1 MSKRSLCSIAVT
13 VVSAPAICDQP
24 TRCLHELARR
34 HCNQPKVR
42 AAACRGS
49 FNQGIEGQER
59 FIVTALLGTLT
70 ISLAVTVLLLL
81 AFIVWRERRSAA
93 LVRAAGQLEGIVRS
107 GRFAERI
114 RAHGPAAEFAESAN
128 RLLEQMA
135 MKDLMIGERER
146 SLVGL
151 LAGLQEAV
159 AVHREHIVFANE
171 RFAALTGSPG
181 AEQLTGKTI
190 ADLLHPDY
198 TELVTEHLRR
208 SLAGEPALERL
219 EVELHPD
226 GSGATARVELSAVRI
241 DYQGGPALLLTLVEM
256 GPRSMPVT
264 ATTRAR
270 PTAWETLDSLGE
282 GIITTDV
289 SGRIDYVNQAGE
301 QLLGVSAVDAL
312 GKTITDI
319 IQLLDESDRRS
330 LGDPVRHCLA
340 TQTKVTSGR
349 RGLMVSRNG
358 AEERSVELTVTP
370 LKGQKGDLVGTVVVV
385 RDVSELRG
393 ITRQMSYQASHDAL
407 TGLVNRREF
416 ERRLEEALQTAHTND
431 SKHVLCYLD
440 LDRFKAVNDTCGHM
454 AGDGMLRE
462 VAALIKEA
470 VRDSDTVGRLG
481 GDEFGLLLVGCPLDK
496 ARQIADDV
504 VRKISDYRFVW
515 KDKIFNIGVSVGLIE
530 ISRES
535 GAPEEV
541 MSAAD
546 SACYVAKRQGNHVHV
561 YSARD
566 EAVARHRGE
575 IQWLQR
581 LQAALKDNRFE
592 LMAQPIIAA
601 AGTDTGPAL
610 EVLLRLQDD
619 KVPGGISPAEFL
631 RAAERYRLMSDV
643 DRWVVQTT
651 LTALGRGGIRLPSTR
666 SLSINL
672 SGQTLGDPQF
682 LEFVVDVLDRTGVLP
697 NQLCFEV
704 TENSVITNIEH
715 AQRFIG
721 VLHGMGC
728 QFALDDFGR
737 GLSSFGNLKNLS
749 LDYLKIDGTF
759 IRNLAVDSV
768 NQAMVA
774 AMIKLA
780 RTLNFQVIAEQ
791 VEDAGALD
799 AARKMGVDFMQGY
812 YLGRPQPMARVIPA
826 RTLV

>member
-1 MSKRSLCSIAVT
+1 
-13 VVSAPAICDQP
+13 VS
-24 TRCLHELARR
+24 
-34 HCNQPKVR
+34 
-42 AAACRGS
+42 
-49 FNQGIEGQER
+49 
-59 FIVTALLGTLT
+59 ALLGTLT
-70 ISLAVTVLLLL
+70 ISLAIAVLLLL
-81 AFIVWRERRSAA
+81 GVILWRERRSAA
-93 LVRAAGQLEGIVRS
+93 LTRAAGQLDGIIRS
-107 GRFAERI
+107 GKFAERI
-114 RAHGPAAEFAESAN
+114 RATGPASEFAASAN

-135 MKDLMIGERER
+135 MKDLLIGERER

-151 LAGLQEAV
+151 LGGLHEAV

-171 RFAALTGSPG
+171 RFAALMSN
-181 AEQLTGKTI
+181 ADLEHLEGKTMP
-190 ADLLHPDY
+190 DLVHPDY
-198 TELVTEHLRR
+198 TELVSEHLRR
-208 SLAGEPALERL
+208 SLAGEPGLDRL
-219 EVELHPD
+219 EIELHPHAQ
-226 GSGATARVELSAVRI
+226 GNARVELSAVRI

-256 GPRSMPVT
+256 GPRALSVP
-264 ATTRAR
+264 A
-270 PTAWETLDSLGE
+270 AWETLDSLGE

-301 QLLGVSAVDAL
+301 QLMGVTAVDAL
-312 GKTITDI
+312 GKSLTDI
-319 IQLLDESDRRS
+319 IQLLDEGDRRS

-340 TQTKVTSGR
+340 TQSKVTVGR
-349 RGLMVSRNG
+349 RGLMISRDG
-358 AEERSVELTVTP
+358 GEERSVELTVTP

-416 ERRLEEALQTAHTND
+416 ERRLEEALGTAHTNEA
-431 SKHVLCYLD
+431 KHVLCYLD
-440 LDRFKAVNDTCGHM
+440 LDRFKVVNDTCGHM

-462 VAALIKEA
+462 VAALIKET

-515 KDKIFNIGVSVGLIE
+515 KDKIFNIGISVGLIE

-535 GAPEEV
+535 GAPDDV
-541 MSAAD
+541 MSSAD
-546 SACYVAKRQGNHVHV
+546 SACYIAKKQGNHVHV

-581 LQAALKDNRFE
+581 LQSALKDNRFE
-592 LMAQPIIAA
+592 LMAQPIVATSSNA
-601 AGTDTGPAL
+601 VSGPAL

-619 KVPGGISPAEFL
+619 SVPGGISPVEFL

-643 DRWVVQTT
+643 DRWVVQTS
-651 LTALGRGGIRLPSTR
+651 LTALGRGGIRLPANR
-666 SLSINL
+666 SLAINL

-682 LEFVVDVLDRTGVLP
+682 LEFVVDVVDRTGVSP

-759 IRNLAVDSV
+759 IRNLATDSV

-799 AARKMGVDFMQGY
+799 SCKKMGVDFVQGFH
-812 YLGRPQPMARVIPA
+812 LGRPQPLARVVPA
-826 RTLV
+826 RSA

>member
-1 MSKRSLCSIAVT
+1 
-13 VVSAPAICDQP
+13 VS
-24 TRCLHELARR
+24 
-34 HCNQPKVR
+34 
-42 AAACRGS
+42 
-49 FNQGIEGQER
+49 
-59 FIVTALLGTLT
+59 ALLGTLT
-70 ISLAVTVLLLL
+70 ISLAVAVLLLL
-81 AFIVWRERRSAA
+81 GVILWRERRAAA
-93 LVRAAGQLEGIVRS
+93 LTRAAGQLDGIIRS
-107 GRFAERI
+107 GKFAERI
-114 RAHGPAAEFAESAN
+114 RVTGPASEFAESAN

-135 MKDLMIGERER
+135 MKDLLIGERER

-151 LAGLQEAV
+151 LSGLHEAV

-171 RFAALTGSPG
+171 RFAALAGNMDLD
-181 AEQLTGKTI
+181 QLGGKKMP
-190 ADLLHPDY
+190 DLVHPDY

-208 SLAGEPALERL
+208 ALAGEPGLERL
-219 EVELHPD
+219 EIELQPNNQ
-226 GSGATARVELSAVRI
+226 GTARVEVSAVRI

-256 GPRSMPVT
+256 GPRSMPI
-264 ATTRAR
+264 ATPARTR

-301 QLLGVSAVDAL
+301 QLMGVTAVDAL
-312 GKTITDI
+312 GKSITDI
-319 IQLLDESDRRS
+319 IQLLDEGDRRS

-340 TQTKVTSGR
+340 TQSKVTVGR
-349 RGLMVSRNG
+349 RGLMIARGGS
-358 AEERSVELTVTP
+358 EERSVELTVTP

-393 ITRQMSYQASHDAL
+393 ITKQMSYQASHDAL

-416 ERRLEEALQTAHTND
+416 ERRLEEALATAHTNEA
-431 SKHVLCYLD
+431 KHVLCYLD
-440 LDRFKAVNDTCGHM
+440 LDRFKVVNDTCGHM

-462 VAALIKEA
+462 VAALIKET

-515 KDKIFNIGVSVGLIE
+515 KDKIFNIGISVGLVE

-535 GAPEEV
+535 GAPDEV

-546 SACYVAKRQGNHVHV
+546 SACYVAKKQGNHVHV

-581 LQAALKDNRFE
+581 LQSALKDNRFE

-601 AGTDTGPAL
+601 VATETGPAL

-619 KVPGGISPAEFL
+619 NVPGGISPAEFL

-643 DRWVVQTT
+643 DRWVVQTS
-651 LTALGRGGIRLPSTR
+651 LTALGRGGIRLPAMR
-666 SLSINL
+666 SLAINL

-682 LEFVVDVLDRTGVLP
+682 LEFVVDVLDRTGVSPL
-697 NQLCFEV
+697 QLCFEV

-759 IRNLAVDSV
+759 IRNLATDSV

-799 AARKMGVDFMQGY
+799 AAKKMGVDFLQGF
-812 YLGRPQPMARVIPA
+812 YLGRPQPLARIVPA
-826 RTLV
+826 RNL

>member
-1 MSKRSLCSIAVT
+1 MS
-13 VVSAPAICDQP
+13 
-24 TRCLHELARR
+24 
-34 HCNQPKVR
+34 
-42 AAACRGS
+42 
-49 FNQGIEGQER
+49 
-59 FIVTALLGTLT
+59 ALSGTLT
-70 ISLAVTVLLLL
+70 ISLIVAVLLLL
-81 AFIVWRERRSAA
+81 GFILWRERRSAA
-93 LVRAAGQLEGIVRS
+93 LARAAGQLEGIVRS

-114 RAHGPAAEFAESAN
+114 RVDGPASQFAESAN

-151 LAGLQEAV
+151 LSGLHEAV
-159 AVHREHIVFANE
+159 AVHRDHIVFANA
-171 RFAALTGSPG
+171 RFAALCDTRGPAGTSSRESGKPLDLSSVTRGIATETGNG
-181 AEQLTGKTI
+181 ADHLTGKQI
-190 ADLLHPDY
+190 ADLVHPDY
-198 TELVTEHLRR
+198 KELVTEHLRR
-208 SLAGEPALERL
+208 ALAGEPGLERL
-219 EVELHPD
+219 EVELQPD
-226 GSGATARVELSAVRI
+226 SEGGTARVELSAVRI
-241 DYQGGPALLLTLVEM
+241 DYQGGPALLLTLIEM
-256 GPRSMPVT
+256 GPRSLPVPPS
-264 ATTRAR
+264 ARAR

-282 GIITTDV
+282 GVITTDV
-289 SGRIDYVNQAGE
+289 SGRIDYLNQAGE

-312 GKTITDI
+312 GKSITDI

-340 TQTKVTSGR
+340 TQSKVTVGR
-349 RGLMVSRNG
+349 RGLMISRNG
-358 AEERSVELTVTP
+358 SEERSVELTVTP
-370 LKGQKGDLVGTVVVV
+370 LKGQKGDLAGTVIVV

-393 ITRQMSYQASHDAL
+393 ITKQMSYQASHDAL

-416 ERRLEEALQTAHTND
+416 ERRLEEALQTAHTNEVR
-431 SKHVLCYLD
+431 HVLCYLD

-462 VAALIKEA
+462 VAALIKET

-481 GDEFGLLLVGCPLDK
+481 GDEFGMLLVGCPLDK

-515 KDKIFNIGVSVGLIE
+515 KDKIFNIGISVGLIE

-535 GAPEEV
+535 GAPDEV

-546 SACYVAKRQGNHVHV
+546 SACYVAKKQGNHVHV

-581 LQAALKDNRFE
+581 LQSALKDNRFE
-592 LMAQPIIAA
+592 LMAQPIIASA
-601 AGTDTGPAL
+601 ATETGPAL

-619 KVPGGISPAEFL
+619 TVPGGISPVEFL

-643 DRWVVQTT
+643 DRWVVQTA
-651 LTALGRGGIRLPSTR
+651 LTALGRGGIRLPASR
-666 SLSINL
+666 SLAINL

-682 LEFVVDVLDRTGVLP
+682 LEFVVDVLDRTGVSP

-799 AARKMGVDFMQGY
+799 AAKKMGVDFLQGF
-812 YLGRPQPMARVIPA
+812 YLGRPQPLARVVPA
-826 RTLV
+826 RSIG

>member
-1 MSKRSLCSIAVT
+1 MS
-13 VVSAPAICDQP
+13 
-24 TRCLHELARR
+24 
-34 HCNQPKVR
+34 
-42 AAACRGS
+42 
-49 FNQGIEGQER
+49 
-59 FIVTALLGTLT
+59 ALLGTLT
-70 ISLAVTVLLLL
+70 ISLAVAVVLLLG
-81 AFIVWRERRSAA
+81 FILWRERRSAA
-93 LVRAAGQLEGIVRS
+93 LTRAAGQLEGIVRS

-114 RAHGPAAEFAESAN
+114 RVNGPAAEFAESAN

-159 AVHREHIVFANE
+159 AVHRDHIVFANQ
-171 RFAALTGSPG
+171 RFAALTGSPS

-208 SLAGEPALERL
+208 SLAGEPGLERL
-219 EVELHPD
+219 EIELHPD
-226 GSGATARVELSAVRI
+226 EDGGTARVELSAVRI

-256 GPRSMPVT
+256 GPRSMPV
-264 ATTRAR
+264 AAVARGR

-301 QLLGVSAVDAL
+301 QLMGVTAVDAL
-312 GKTITDI
+312 GKSITDI

-340 TQTKVTSGR
+340 TQSKVTAGR
-349 RGLMVSRNG
+349 RGLMISRSGN
-358 AEERSVELTVTP
+358 EERSVELTVTP

-393 ITRQMSYQASHDAL
+393 ITKQMSYQASHDAL

-416 ERRLEEALQTAHTND
+416 ERRLEEALQTAHTNEG
-431 SKHVLCYLD
+431 KHVLCYLD

-462 VAALIKEA
+462 VAALIKET

-515 KDKIFNIGVSVGLIE
+515 KDKIFNIGISVGLIE

-535 GAPEEV
+535 GAPDEV

-546 SACYVAKRQGNHVHV
+546 SACYVAKKQGNHVHV

-581 LQAALKDNRFE
+581 LQSALKDNRFE
-592 LMAQPIIAA
+592 LMAQPIIASA
-601 AGTDTGPAL
+601 ATDTGPAL

-619 KVPGGISPAEFL
+619 NVPGGISPAEFL

-643 DRWVVQTT
+643 DRWVVQTA
-651 LTALGRGGIRLPSTR
+651 LTALGRGGIRLPSSR

-682 LEFVVDVLDRTGVLP
+682 LEFVVDVLDRTGVSP

-780 RTLNFQVIAEQ
+780 RTLNFRVIAEQ

-799 AARKMGVDFMQGY
+799 AAKKMGVDFLQGF
-812 YLGRPQPMARVIPA
+812 YLGRPQPLARVVPA
-826 RTLV
+826 RSIV

>member
-1 MSKRSLCSIAVT
+1 MS
-13 VVSAPAICDQP
+13 
-24 TRCLHELARR
+24 
-34 HCNQPKVR
+34 
-42 AAACRGS
+42 
-49 FNQGIEGQER
+49 
-59 FIVTALLGTLT
+59 ALSGTLT
-70 ISLAVTVLLLL
+70 ISLTVAVLLLL
-81 AFIVWRERRSAA
+81 GFVLWRERRSAA
-93 LVRAAGQLEGIVRS
+93 LSRAAGQLEGIVRS
-107 GRFAERI
+107 GKFAERI
-114 RAHGPAAEFAESAN
+114 RVTGPASEFAESAN

-151 LAGLQEAV
+151 LSGLHEAV
-159 AVHREHIVFANE
+159 AVHRERIVFANE
-171 RFAALTGSPG
+171 RFAALTGTATS
-181 AEQLTGKTI
+181 EHLTGKKI
-190 ADLLHPDY
+190 AELLHPDY
-198 TELVTEHLRR
+198 TELVSEHLRR
-208 SLAGEPALERL
+208 SLAGEPGLERL
-219 EVELHPD
+219 EIEMHPD
-226 GSGATARVELSAVRI
+226 IQGGSARVELSAVRI
-241 DYQGGPALLLTLVEM
+241 DYSGGPALLLTLIEM
-256 GPRSMPVT
+256 GPRAVPV
-264 ATTRAR
+264 AASARGR

-301 QLLGVSAVDAL
+301 QLMGVTAVDAL
-312 GKTITDI
+312 GKSITDI
-319 IQLLDESDRRS
+319 IQLLDEGDRRS

-340 TQTKVTSGR
+340 TQSKVTAGR
-349 RGLMVSRNG
+349 RGLMISRNG
-358 AEERSVELTVTP
+358 NEERSVELTVTP

-393 ITRQMSYQASHDAL
+393 ITKQMSYQASHDAL

-416 ERRLEEALQTAHTND
+416 ERRLEEALQTAHTNEAR
-431 SKHVLCYLD
+431 HVLCYLD

-462 VAALIKEA
+462 VAALIKET

-515 KDKIFNIGVSVGLIE
+515 KDKIFNIGISVGLIE

-535 GAPEEV
+535 GAPDEV

-546 SACYVAKRQGNHVHV
+546 SACYVAKKQGNHVHV

-581 LQAALKDNRFE
+581 LQSALKDNRFE
-592 LMAQPIIAA
+592 LMAQPIIASTA
-601 AGTDTGPAL
+601 TETGPAL

-619 KVPGGISPAEFL
+619 SVPGGISPAEFL

-643 DRWVVQTT
+643 DRWVVQTA
-651 LTALGRGGIRLPSTR
+651 LTALGRGGIRLPSRR

-682 LEFVVDVLDRTGVLP
+682 LEFVVDVLDRTGVSP

-791 VEDAGALD
+791 VEDAGAMD
-799 AARKMGVDFMQGY
+799 AAKKMGVDFLQGF
-812 YLGRPQPMARVIPA
+812 YLGRPQPLARVMPA
-826 RTLV
+826 RSIG

>member
-1 MSKRSLCSIAVT
+1 
-13 VVSAPAICDQP
+13 VS
-24 TRCLHELARR
+24 
-34 HCNQPKVR
+34 
-42 AAACRGS
+42 
-49 FNQGIEGQER
+49 
-59 FIVTALLGTLT
+59 ALLGTLT
-70 ISLAVTVLLLL
+70 ISLAVAVLLLL
-81 AFIVWRERRSAA
+81 GFILWRERRSAA
-93 LVRAAGQLEGIVRS
+93 LTRAAGQLEAIVRS
-107 GRFAERI
+107 GKFAERV
-114 RAHGPAAEFAESAN
+114 RVAGPASEFAENAN

-159 AVHREHIVFANE
+159 AVHRDHIVFANE
-171 RFAALTGSPG
+171 RFAALTG
-181 AEQLTGKTI
+181 AREADHLTGKQI
-190 ADLLHPDY
+190 AELLHPDY
-198 TELVTEHLRR
+198 TELVIEHLHR
-208 SLAGEPALERL
+208 SLAGKPGLERL
-219 EVELHPD
+219 EIELHPD
-226 GSGATARVELSAVRI
+226 TEGGTARVELTAVRI
-241 DYQGGPALLLTLVEM
+241 DYQGGPALLLTLLEM
-256 GPRSMPVT
+256 GPRSLPAST
-264 ATTRAR
+264 PARSGR

-282 GIITTDV
+282 GIVTTDV

-301 QLLGVSAVDAL
+301 QLIGASAVDAL
-312 GKTITDI
+312 GKSITDI
-319 IQLLDESDRRS
+319 VQLLDEGDRRS

-340 TQTKVTSGR
+340 TQSRVTAGR
-349 RGLMVSRNG
+349 RGLMISRNG
-358 AEERSVELTVTP
+358 SEERSVELTVTP
-370 LKGQKGDLVGTVVVV
+370 LKGQKGDLVGTVIVV

-393 ITRQMSYQASHDAL
+393 LTKQMSYQASHDAL

-416 ERRLEEALQTAHTND
+416 ERRLEEALQTAHTNEA
-431 SKHVLCYLD
+431 KHVLCYLD

-462 VAALIKEA
+462 VAALIKET

-515 KDKIFNIGVSVGLIE
+515 KDKIFNIGISVGLIE

-535 GAPEEV
+535 GAPDEV

-546 SACYVAKRQGNHVHV
+546 SACYVAKKQGNHVHV

-581 LQAALKDNRFE
+581 LQSALKDNRFE
-592 LMAQPIIAA
+592 LMAQPIIASSA
-601 AGTDTGPAL
+601 TETGPAL

-619 KVPGGISPAEFL
+619 NVPDGISPAEFL
-631 RAAERYRLMSDV
+631 RAAERYRLMGDV
-643 DRWVVQTT
+643 DRWVVQTA
-651 LTALGRGGIRLPSTR
+651 LTALGRGGIRLPAKR
-666 SLSINL
+666 SLAINL

-682 LEFVVDVLDRTGVLP
+682 LEFVVDVLDRTGVAP
-697 NQLCFEV
+697 TQLCFEV

-799 AARKMGVDFMQGY
+799 AAKKMGVDFLQGY
-812 YLGRPQPMARVIPA
+812 YLGRPQPLARVVPA
-826 RTLV
+826 RTIGS